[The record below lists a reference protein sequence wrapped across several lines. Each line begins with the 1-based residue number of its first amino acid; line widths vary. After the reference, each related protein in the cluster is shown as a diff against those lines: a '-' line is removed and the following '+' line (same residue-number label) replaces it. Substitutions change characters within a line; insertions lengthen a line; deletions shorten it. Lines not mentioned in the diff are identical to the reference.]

1 MLQDKSLRTSSARRA
16 NFGFRAIVSGND
28 LRVKER
34 RSCTR
39 HSSRN
44 LVSVNYHIID
54 DTIVSVLGLFQSRI
68 IVTKLWYNGDTIVSV
83 AKLKQCEVAILR
95 LPSDNQLPSVSP
107 ARGPTSVN
115 VSVTDL
121 HRNDFMNVSQALL
134 RLLHGNSIT
143 DFIPKFRSSILAHGF
158 PSQWV
163 HLHLSIDEGL
173 DYKIREG
180 KMLRKYDNEKKEKKE
195 KKKTKTYGVLGQ
207 LADDI
212 LHVFDDYLPIFIF
225 FVEIG
230 HKVFQ
235 KRHHIGNFLR
245 GQVRWLSFF
254 DLFLGLRLDDCIAA
268 FLVDLF
274 RVNESYRPEVTVEK
288 LFNLELS
295 AEII

>member
-54 DTIVSVLGLFQSRI
+54 DTTVSVLGLFQSRI

-115 VSVTDL
+115 VSEWLTWIETISWI
-121 HRNDFMNVSQALL
+121 FL
-134 RLLHGNSIT
+134 RL
-143 DFIPKFRSSILAHGF
+143 FFVSSMVIASLTSF
-158 PSQWV
+158 PSSV
-163 HLHLSIDEGL
+163 
-173 DYKIREG
+173 
-180 KMLRKYDNEKKEKKE
+180 
-195 KKKTKTYGVLGQ
+195 
-207 LADDI
+207 
-212 LHVFDDYLPIFIF
+212 
-225 FVEIG
+225 
-230 HKVFQ
+230 
-235 KRHHIGNFLR
+235 
-245 GQVRWLSFF
+245 
-254 DLFLGLRLDDCIAA
+254 AA
-268 FLVDLF
+268 
-274 RVNESYRPEVTVEK
+274 S
-288 LFNLELS
+288 
-295 AEII
+295 